1 MPPSMTARYSATAST
16 LALLVALGGTSYAAV
31 KVGTADLKKDAVTSA
46 KIKNGA
52 VTGADVKE
60 DTLGVVR
67 NADTS
72 RYASDAGTVGGLTV
86 KAVDDT
92 LGTGPGRPR
101 FLYSSAGLDVEL
113 RCTVIG
119 GGTRVG
125 LLATSSR
132 AGSRIASVVLSDTPG
147 ATPLE
152 DDVENG
158 DFGPLA
164 GEFDLLVG
172 DDGDLAQL
180 TFTYGDPSGAVVQGT
195 LMADVTGS
203 ATDPC
208 SVSGFITAR

>member
-1 MPPSMTARYSATAST
+1 MPTSITVRYSAVAST

-31 KVGTADLKKDAVTSA
+31 KIGTEDLKKDAVTGA
-46 KIKNGA
+46 KIKNDA

-60 DTLGVVR
+60 NTLAEVR
-67 NADTS
+67 NADTA

-86 KAVDDT
+86 RAVNEL

-101 FLYSSAGLDVEL
+101 FLYSSTGLDVEL
-113 RCTVIG
+113 RCTVTG

-132 AGSRIASVVLSDTPG
+132 AGSRITSVVLSDTPG

-152 DDVENG
+152 SDVENG
-158 DFGPLA
+158 SFGPLA

-195 LMADVTGS
+195 LMTDVTGS
-203 ATDPC
+203 AIDPC